1 MLIDQDCVTKQRE
14 EESNYIWMEVTAM
27 LHMCGWDLMM
37 LYANEILY
45 KVNRKF
51 TYRSS
56 YPALSF
62 IEATIV
68 GGM

>member
-1 MLIDQDCVTKQRE
+1 
-14 EESNYIWMEVTAM
+14 M

-56 YPALSF
+56 YLALSF
-62 IEATIV
+62 IVATIV